1 MSSPVQ
7 TTTPTAEAEA
17 LLKDLADALAIPEHL
32 YELVEKRYRA
42 VSTWL
47 ERPASKFHGLD
58 CNTYAQGSFSLGT
71 VVRPWLEDEEY
82 DLDIAFEV
90 VISKSLIKQI
100 GLKALLGVEMEA
112 YAKAHQM
119 KEKEEKQRCWRL
131 HYSDEARFH
140 MDVVP
145 AIPDAARQQRIF
157 ESLGIQNEWVVS
169 AVSIT
174 DTEHENYE
182 RFSDDWPLSNP
193 KGYMLWFRSRMKG
206 VFESQRQRIALLE
219 SKVNAEDVPH
229 YRVRTPLQSAILI
242 LKRHRDARFEG
253 EPEDK
258 PISIILTTLAALAYN
273 QEVSIA
279 DALYGILDRMDSS
292 DYITKRKGVTWIENP
307 TNTEENF
314 ADKWEFHPERESA
327 FHEWLAV
334 ARTDFRA
341 AAGLH
346 DLDALVDILAPRM
359 GRPLLEQV
367 LEKRKGRPAIVE
379 HRFPV
384 SQHAKKLRLIKDAP
398 HKKPLLWPELATG
411 TVAIH
416 RATVNRDGF
425 RPYHIQSDDQDT
437 VPRFCELVFEAT
449 TTVPQPF
456 DVYWQVVNTGEEAK
470 RAKDLRGGFQ
480 RGYSMAG
487 TLTKKE
493 PTKYRGTHSI
503 ECFIVKGEYCVARS
517 GPFLVNIN

>member
-1 MSSPVQ
+1 MSSSIQ
-7 TTTPTAEAEA
+7 TTTPTTEAEA
-17 LLKDLADALAIPEHL
+17 LLSDLADALAIPEHL
-32 YELVEKRYRA
+32 YGLVEKRYRA
-42 VSTWL
+42 VSSWL

-90 VISKSLIKQI
+90 VISKTLIMQG

-119 KEKEEKQRCWRL
+119 KAKEEKQRCWRL
-131 HYSDEARFH
+131 HYADEARFH
-140 MDVVP
+140 MDIVP
-145 AIPDAARQQRIF
+145 AIPDASRQRRIF
-157 ESLGIQNEWVVS
+157 ESLRIENEWVES

-182 RFSDDWPLSNP
+182 KISDEWPLSNP

-206 VFESQRQRIALLE
+206 LFEAQRRRIALLE
-219 SKVNAEDVPH
+219 SKVNVEDVPH

-253 EPEDK
+253 DPDDK
-258 PISIILTTLAALAYN
+258 PISIILTTLAARAYG

-279 DALYGILDRMDSS
+279 DALYGILDRMDSAEF
-292 DYITKRKGVTWIENP
+292 ITKRNGVTWIENP
-307 TNTEENF
+307 TNSEENF
-314 ADKWEFHPERESA
+314 ADKWEDHPEREAA
-327 FHEWLAV
+327 FHEWLGV

-341 AAGLH
+341 AAGLR
-346 DLDALVDILAPRM
+346 DLDSLVDVLAPRI

-367 LEKRKGRPAIVE
+367 IEKRKGRLINE
-379 HRFPV
+379 HRFPANL
-384 SQHAKKLRLIKDAP
+384 HAKKLRLVKDAP
-398 HKKPLLWPELATG
+398 HRKPLLWPELATG
-411 TVAIH
+411 TVAIN

-425 RPYHIQSDDQDT
+425 RPYSIRNDEDT
-437 VPRFCELVFEAT
+437 VPRFCDLVFEAT
-449 TTVPQPF
+449 TTVPQPY

-470 RAKDLRGGFQ
+470 RAKDLRGGYQ
-480 RGYSMAG
+480 RGYSMTG

-503 ECFIVKGEYCVARS
+503 ECFIVKGDYCVARS